1 MSFFDQF
8 LITPTIHTLKMDD
21 VQKCVEEFVSV
32 VRHTLDEKGM
42 GRVSL
47 RLLRPLYLLITVD
60 KEKTLLI
67 ITNKGAI
74 AGQTRW
80 FYYEHEREEPIELE
94 DARVL
99 AITTCGFPP
108 EELLIASIPVGLVD
122 LATAER
128 SETLGNLASEYI
140 EFELQEEEKAR
151 RRITLNPIFKGRGF
165 LLEQNLCFVLMPF
178 EQRFQPIYEDHIKK
192 VIVEECKMKCMRADD
207 IFSNRE
213 IIEDIWEYINK
224 ARIVVADVTGK
235 NPNVYYELGIAHTT
249 GKEVII
255 LTQSVDDVPFDIR
268 HLRVIEYTYDPRGAK
283 KLEES
288 LASTIKSILK
298 K

>member
-8 LITPTIHTLKMDD
+8 LLTPTIHTPKRDN
-21 VQKCVEEFVSV
+21 VQRCVEEFVSS
-32 VRHTLDEKGM
+32 VRRTLEDRGM
-42 GRVSL
+42 KRVSL

-60 KEKTLLI
+60 RKEIILI

-80 FYYEHEREEPIELE
+80 FYYEHEKEEPLGLE
-94 DARVL
+94 DAKAL
-99 AITTCGFPP
+99 AITYCGFPP
-108 EELLIASIPVGLVD
+108 DEFLIASIP
-122 LATAER
+122 A
-128 SETLGNLASEYI
+128 NLADLSTVERGEALKNLANEYI
-140 EFELQEEEKAR
+140 EFELREEEKAR
-151 RRITLNPIFKGRGF
+151 RRITINPIFKGREF

-192 VIVEECKMKCMRADD
+192 VVVEECKMKCMRADD

-224 ARIVVADVTGK
+224 ARIVIADVTGK
-235 NPNVYYELGIAHTT
+235 NPNVYYELGIAHTV
-249 GKEVII
+249 GKEVVI
-255 LTQSVDDVPFDIR
+255 LTQSMDDVPFDIR
-268 HLRVIEYTYDPRGAK
+268 HLRVIEYTYDPRGAR

-288 LASTIKSILK
+288 LANTIKSILK